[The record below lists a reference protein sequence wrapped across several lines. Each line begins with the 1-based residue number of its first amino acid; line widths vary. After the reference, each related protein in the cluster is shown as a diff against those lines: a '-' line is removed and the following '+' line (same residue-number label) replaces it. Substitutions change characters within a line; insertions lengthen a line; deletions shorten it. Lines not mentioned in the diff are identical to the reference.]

1 MKKLLI
7 MFSVLALAG
16 SFLPNAQA
24 QDEDSTRDSGTAELE
39 LSVIFKKVEP
49 VMAIELNET
58 SWVLYGVGLGE
69 KRDNGAKHG
78 VRNIGNVA
86 VGIDIGYVD
95 YTGCEPDLKPGVDRF
110 ATEVKDAFGNL
121 KPIPPD
127 GRVEVASY
135 LRSTG
140 EQKILLIHYSP
151 TELTEYIKGMSAT
164 YELRAYPP
172 IMIVE

>member
-7 MFSVLALAG
+7 MLSVLALAG

-24 QDEDSTRDSGTAELE
+24 QDEDSTRDSRTAEIE
-39 LSVIFKKVEP
+39 LSVIFRVEP

-58 SWVLYGVGLGE
+58 SWVLNGVGLGE
-69 KRDNGAKHG
+69 KRDNGAMHI
-78 VRNIGNVA
+78 VTNTGNVS

-95 YTGCEPDLKPGVDRF
+95 YRGCEPDLKPGVDRF

-121 KPIPPD
+121 KPISPKD
-127 GRVEVASY
+127 GRVGLTEDLRPSY
-135 LRSTG
+135 G
-140 EQKILLIHYSP
+140 QKILLIYYSP
-151 TELTEYIKGMSAT
+151 TELTEYIKSMWAT

-172 IMIVE
+172 IKIE